1 MRGDVSR
8 LASVDLMLQNSENEK
23 LRLSEQVSH
32 LTSDLTNIRTHSV
45 KVHHPYIHPVH
56 PVTHVNPYLP
66 HRPSISTS
74 TLPVHVSPYRRYV
87 PTTIIPPCHV
97 SKSVTGSD
105 AGGDKCGDK

>member
-32 LTSDLTNIRTHSV
+32 LTSDLTNMRTHSV
-45 KVHHPYIHPVH
+45 LHHSVHPVVH
-56 PVTHVNPYLP
+56 PVTHVNPYIP
-66 HRPSISTS
+66 VRPSIS